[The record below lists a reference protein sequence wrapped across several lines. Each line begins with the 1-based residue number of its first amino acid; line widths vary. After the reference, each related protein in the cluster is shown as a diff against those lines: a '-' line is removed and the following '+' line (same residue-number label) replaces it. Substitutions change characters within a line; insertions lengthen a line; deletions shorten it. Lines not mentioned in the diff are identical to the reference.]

1 MAWGCWTHTTR
12 RPGVFGPPNDERG
25 ERRIVIV
32 TPAHSSSAQNTRAL
46 MRRMGTAAGEDVHI
60 EPGEQTALLDASLA
74 QTGVICGG
82 VPGGERSCFCYG
94 S

>member
-1 MAWGCWTHTTR
+1 
-12 RPGVFGPPNDERG
+12 
-25 ERRIVIV
+25 
-32 TPAHSSSAQNTRAL
+32 

-60 EPGEQTALLDASLA
+60 EPDEQTALLDASLA

-82 VPGGERSCFCYG
+82 VPGGEWSCFCYG